1 MNNPRTLSGVNGN
14 TIEQINLPSTIDAI
28 LINGN
33 PGERGQVLAKNETTN
48 KLEWDY
54 VDDITIPDNSISGD
68 KLKTDITFST
78 TGLIRAHE
86 FFSNYFI
93 VPQNGTQQVIL
104 DSDGITMVGNLEI
117 DAPSSYLKINN
128 ILCKGSGGV
137 SPVVDIETGNLRL
150 QNGIIQTY
158 GNIELYDSNE
168 VKNIE
173 LDGSNGVIDCI
184 DINIS
189 SHSGLITFDSVR
201 CDTFNANTI
210 SIPEDPVNSG
220 GVDFLLTD
228 SVMTF
233 SNAYTISGVS
243 SNATFKTLTLNGGV
257 SPSLICLGGLTTGS
271 DTNGNEGNIIMN
283 TGDISLTNGNFL
295 QSSLTSTF
303 ITSAETTFKND
314 VEFQGD
320 NHIDFVNK
328 LNNLTLRINNLNGDI
343 SSASGD
349 ITLGKSGST
358 PPPTDGTY
366 TDWALNISNNNGHGY
381 IGGNLIVNGT
391 IYGSVEGSI
400 TEEVVDCQRLNI
412 RNGGVSGNTEINMN
426 NNNIIVGNGKI
437 KTDNGSYSYLE
448 LDFSST
454 PKISFK
460 NNNYITQN
468 AINLEHDFIEIYSTG
483 SVNQKRIILN
493 NSNGIE
499 MYSENSSSNTNQLN
513 TQLTK
518 DGDLEYLTD
527 SGLISGYFDKSGSGT
542 TYTSYS
548 TPMKHMRLD
557 NTNYKYHTYEI
568 GVNIPLQTYYE
579 RTFSSTS
586 TSWVDLNDQLTIKL
600 ISNGESLSYFV
611 VDFSFYAVI
620 TSGSRLWFKLFSS
633 ALSPQNSS
641 QPSYLNNT
649 MCQCYLDTNGA
660 SDFAGVH
667 NVRFFVRG
675 LPANITV
682 NTRVAVWVIANSG
695 HKVIFKNGPLTLGSN
710 SLNPSTTYN
719 KFPPMI
725 LQAHKLL
732 DSTNLSINTPT
743 GWTNPSAGD
752 DY

>member
-1 MNNPRTLSGVNGN
+1 
-14 TIEQINLPSTIDAI
+14 
-28 LINGN
+28 
-33 PGERGQVLAKNETTN
+33 
-48 KLEWDY
+48 
-54 VDDITIPDNSISGD
+54 
-68 KLKTDITFST
+68 
-78 TGLIRAHE
+78 
-86 FFSNYFI
+86 
-93 VPQNGTQQVIL
+93 
-104 DSDGITMVGNLEI
+104 
-117 DAPSSYLKINN
+117 
-128 ILCKGSGGV
+128 
-137 SPVVDIETGNLRL
+137 
-150 QNGIIQTY
+150 
-158 GNIELYDSNE
+158 
-168 VKNIE
+168 
-173 LDGSNGVIDCI
+173 
-184 DINIS
+184 
-189 SHSGLITFDSVR
+189 VR